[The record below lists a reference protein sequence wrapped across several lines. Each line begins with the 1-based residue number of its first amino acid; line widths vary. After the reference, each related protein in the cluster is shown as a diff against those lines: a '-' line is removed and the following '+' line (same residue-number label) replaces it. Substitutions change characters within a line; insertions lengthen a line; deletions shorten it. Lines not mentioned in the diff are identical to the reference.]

1 MSCKSAL
8 YTANTDTQDVS
19 VAGTINLGSIVRRFG
34 KCVSLNGTGIAIMDQ
49 GYYDVDVSV
58 TAAPTA
64 AGTVTVT
71 LYKDGVAVPGA
82 TASATAAAAGNPV
95 NLSISSLIR
104 HFCACSGTTLT
115 LVLTGAVASV
125 TNVAVTVERI

>member
-8 YTANTDTQDVS
+8 YTANTGEQAVS
-19 VAGTINLGSIVRRFG
+19 VGGTINLGSIVRRFG
-34 KCVSLNGTGIAIMDQ
+34 KCVTLNGTGIIIMEQ

-58 TAAPTA
+58 TADPTA
-64 AGTVTVT
+64 AGTVIVT

-82 TASATAAAAGNPV
+82 TASATASAAGDPV
-95 NLSISSLIR
+95 NLSISALIR
-104 HFCACSGTTLT
+104 HCCAFSGTTLT
-115 LVLTGAVASV
+115 LVLTGAAASV

>member
-8 YTANTDTQDVS
+8 YTANTGAQTVDVG
-19 VAGTINLGSIVRRFG
+19 GTINLGSIVRRFG
-34 KCVSLNGTGIAIMDQ
+34 KCVTLNGTGITIMEK

-64 AGTVTVT
+64 AGTVIVT

-82 TASATAAAAGNPV
+82 TASATAAAAGDPV
-95 NLSISSLIR
+95 NLSISALIR
-104 HFCACSGTTLT
+104 HCSACSGTTLT
-115 LVLTGAVASV
+115 LVLTGAAASV